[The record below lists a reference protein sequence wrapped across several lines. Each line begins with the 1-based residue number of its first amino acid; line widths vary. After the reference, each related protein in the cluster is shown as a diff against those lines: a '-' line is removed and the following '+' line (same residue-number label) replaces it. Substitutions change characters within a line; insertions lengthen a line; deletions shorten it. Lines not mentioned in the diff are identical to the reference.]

1 MQHHLQLLPVLQRPS
16 TSPSIVSSLPRTCT
30 SYIYKM
36 VQGMQSLS
44 NLSYILMTVLL
55 SSVHSFISTSSLNS
69 GSTRSSI
76 SMAASNTVVIGV
88 AGGVAECVACRLLES
103 SGDGSI
109 SAVFDRKPFSPILLE
124 AAKSKKLQIF
134 SADFDKDQLLDI
146 TDERIKSFSEIL
158 SGKVVVAVND
168 EGDDFLR
175 GGQEKNNK
183 GESAQ
188 MLTRLLKALPSS
200 VKSLV
205 CATSAESDKADGG
218 TFQ

>member
-1 MQHHLQLLPVLQRPS
+1 MTGKIQPPC
-16 TSPSIVSSLPRTCT
+16 SL
-30 SYIYKM
+30 
-36 VQGMQSLS
+36 G
-44 NLSYILMTVLL
+44 YILVTLL
-55 SSVHSFISTSSLNS
+55 ISSAYSFISTTPLNNA
-69 GSTRSSI
+69 GTRVSI
-76 SMAASNTVVIGV
+76 SMAKSDTVVVGV

-146 TDERIKSFSEIL
+146 TDERIKSFADIL
-158 SGKVVVAVND
+158 SGKVVVTVND

-175 GGQEKNNK
+175 GGKEKNTK

-188 MLTRLLKALPSS
+188 MLTRLLKSLPTS
-200 VKSLV
+200 VKSMV
-205 CATSAESDKADGG
+205 CATSAESDKAGGG
-218 TFQ
+218 TFERNQQ